1 MSWIL
6 FCCLFYVAKHWKSP
20 HKQFQLYFNE
30 QKTLLVDLII
40 LINNNNTDKNE
51 CYMPNEARPK

>member
-6 FCCLFYVAKHWKSP
+6 FCCLFYVAKDWKSP

-30 QKTLLVDLII
+30 QKTLLVDLIV
-40 LINNNNTDKNE
+40 LINTDKSE